1 MNEQNLIPADQRSES
16 EAREMGRAGGI
27 ASGVARRERKRLAD
41 TLRAELAKSAGGGM
55 TKWEFI
61 VAKCL
66 QELGTQRVSPKDL
79 RTIVEIVGE
88 LKQNIDITSGGEPL
102 AINVSV
108 VRSREQ
114 AEEILKAREA
124 QEAL

>member
-1 MNEQNLIPADQRSES
+1 MANEQNLRPSEYHLTQE
-16 EAREMGRAGGI
+16 EAKKGGI
-27 ASGVARRERKRLAD
+27 ASGIARRERKRLAD
-41 TLRAELAKSAGGGM
+41 TLRAELEKSAGGGM

-66 QELGTQRVSPKDL
+66 QELGTQKVTPKDL
-79 RTIVEIVGE
+79 RTIVEVVGE
-88 LKQNIDITSGGEPL
+88 LKQNIDITSDGEPL

-114 AEEILKAREA
+114 ADEILKAREA
-124 QEAL
+124 KEAL